1 MPWLQPFGPN
11 LKPKS
16 CAAVIKQTLQGE
28 CMHARIGFLKP
39 HRTESREPRARLH
52 STQDACMHASM
63 GSSTFLKGVIIV
75 DSALALPSLY
85 GWEKIVA
92 I

>member
-1 MPWLQPFGPN
+1 
-11 LKPKS
+11 
-16 CAAVIKQTLQGE
+16 
-28 CMHARIGFLKP
+28 
-39 HRTESREPRARLH
+39 
-52 STQDACMHASM
+52 MHASM